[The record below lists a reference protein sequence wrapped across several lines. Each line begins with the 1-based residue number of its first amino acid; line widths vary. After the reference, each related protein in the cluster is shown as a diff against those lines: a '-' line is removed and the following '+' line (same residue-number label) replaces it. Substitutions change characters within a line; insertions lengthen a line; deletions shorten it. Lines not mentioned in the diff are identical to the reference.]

1 MSGFRS
7 IGGFFLDVVE
17 TVVITAS
24 ILLVFYLLILQPHQV
39 NGQSMV
45 PTFQSG
51 EFLITDKVSYKIG
64 DPKRGEII
72 VFHAPEAA
80 NCPEGTGCDFIKR
93 ILAVPGDTIRLSNST
108 FFVNGETLNEPYIP
122 SDFETKAGDF
132 TRGSR
137 TVSLGPGEYFVVGD
151 NRPYSSDSRQWGPI
165 QRSDIVGKALFR
177 YWPFDVA
184 GMIESAE
191 YDIDEREPISPAF
204 ST

>member
-1 MSGFRS
+1 MSGFSS
-7 IGGFFLDVVE
+7 IGSFFLDIVE

-45 PTFQSG
+45 PTFESG

-64 DPKRGEII
+64 DPKRGDII

-80 NCPEGTGCDFIKR
+80 NCPKGTGCDFIKR
-93 ILAVPGDTIRLSNST
+93 ILAEPGDSVRLSNST
-108 FFVNGETLNEPYIP
+108 FFVNGQKLAEPYIP
-122 SDFETKAGDF
+122 AEFETKPGDF

-137 TVSLGPGEYFVVGD
+137 TATMGPREYFVVGD

-177 YWPFDVA
+177 YWPFDKM
-184 GMIESAE
+184 GIIEDTKYA
-191 YDIDEREPISPAF
+191 IDELEPASPAL